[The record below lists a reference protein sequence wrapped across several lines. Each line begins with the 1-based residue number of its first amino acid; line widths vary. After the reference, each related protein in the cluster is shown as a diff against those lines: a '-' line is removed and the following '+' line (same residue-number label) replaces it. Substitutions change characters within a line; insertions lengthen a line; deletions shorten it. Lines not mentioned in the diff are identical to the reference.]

1 MTITKTK
8 PPVEP
13 AAKRVGY
20 RDILGHLLAEIKA
33 SRWQVGEAIVSE
45 ADLVDRFGTTRTT
58 VRQALK
64 ELETL
69 GYIKRRRGTRSVLIS
84 LDPSEDFVNSVRSIG
99 EMLQYSQRTRSQM
112 LRVSEVKTD
121 AALAEKLSVPSGEKW
136 VLAEYLRNPMRG
148 SLPLGYSQI
157 YLPERYSGVVELLSD
172 NHTVYTLLQEHFG
185 IVISRVE
192 QEIQAAAA
200 DARVAGL
207 LKVDE
212 GSPIMVVRTRF
223 ITGAGEAAE
232 VGFGH
237 FPAGRFRLEMVL
249 ERSVGDK
256 LE

>member
-1 MTITKTK
+1 MNATTRK
-8 PPVEP
+8 PIQAT

-20 RDILGHLLAEIKA
+20 RDILGYLLGEIHA
-33 SRWQVGEAIVSE
+33 ARWQVGEAIVSE

-84 LDPSEDFVNSVRSIG
+84 TDPSDDFVNSVRSIG
-99 EMLQYSQRTRSQM
+99 EMLQYSQRTRSQ
-112 LRVSEVKTD
+112 LLGVTDVTVD
-121 AALAEKLSVPSGEKW
+121 AALAERLSVPAGEKW
-136 VLAEYLRNPMRG
+136 VRAEYLRNPMRG
-148 SLPLGYSQI
+148 SLPLGYSDI
-157 YLPERYSGVVELLSD
+157 YLPECYAGVVELLSD
-172 NHTVYTLLQEHFG
+172 NHTVYTLLQEHYG

-200 DARVAGL
+200 DRRIAGI
-207 LKVDE
+207 LKVEE
-212 GSPIMVVRTRF
+212 GSPLMVVRTRF
-223 ITGAGEAAE
+223 VTGAGVPAE

-249 ERSVGDK
+249 ERSASDK